1 MSSAKTDINHSEAEE
16 EETTTVMEA
25 FVSSGEMGGTA
36 ETERKTEC
44 RRKSHTET
52 QGPSPKAGEWPELVF
67 QWLIEVLCGWGK
79 DKRGRGQCEDGG
91 TASLRL

>member
-25 FVSSGEMGGTA
+25 FMSSGEMGGTA

-67 QWLIEVLCGWGK
+67 Q
-79 DKRGRGQCEDGG
+79 
-91 TASLRL
+91 